1 MSDKIKIYIS
11 SDHAGFELKCKI
23 IQYFQDKYEILDFG
37 TDSNTSCNYNEI
49 AERMILKLQENSS
62 KDQISPV
69 VNFGILVCGTGT
81 GMSIFANRFNNIR
94 ACNAI
99 SQDQIKLARSHNNSN
114 VICFGEKF
122 TEFQDAINMI
132 ETFINEKFEGGRH
145 INRLAF
151 DAKKCINLNYNGLIP
166 QDYTEIKSRI
176 KLFHCGEIEFEIQED
191 ISNQEITIF
200 QSFEVGKFNDDLMK
214 LQIVCDVL
222 KRNNVKKSTYFA
234 PFIPYTRQDKTYD
247 TKVSLGSKL
256 IADII
261 NNCGINEITTYD
273 LHAVQIEGFFKCK
286 VNHLSMIP
294 RFIEHIN
301 DNFKPDNVVIVFPD
315 AGSASRF
322 KRFFADQTFKI
333 AIINKVRTENLISME
348 ILGDVKNK
356 TAVVIDDMIDGGG
369 TIIEASKIL
378 LENHANQVFAYATH
392 GIFSD
397 NAVEK
402 LEKSPIE
409 RVVVGDSLEQKFLGG
424 KVWVAGG

>member
-1 MSDKIKIYIS
+1 
-11 SDHAGFELKCKI
+11 
-23 IQYFQDKYEILDFG
+23 
-37 TDSNTSCNYNEI
+37 
-49 AERMILKLQENSS
+49 
-62 KDQISPV
+62 
-69 VNFGILVCGTGT
+69 
-81 GMSIFANRFNNIR
+81 
-94 ACNAI
+94 
-99 SQDQIKLARSHNNSN
+99 
-114 VICFGEKF
+114 
-122 TEFQDAINMI
+122 
-132 ETFINEKFEGGRH
+132 
-145 INRLAF
+145 
-151 DAKKCINLNYNGLIP
+151 
-166 QDYTEIKSRI
+166 
-176 KLFHCGEIEFEIQED
+176 
-191 ISNQEITIF
+191 
-200 QSFEVGKFNDDLMK
+200 MK

-424 KVWVAGG
+424 KVGVVGG